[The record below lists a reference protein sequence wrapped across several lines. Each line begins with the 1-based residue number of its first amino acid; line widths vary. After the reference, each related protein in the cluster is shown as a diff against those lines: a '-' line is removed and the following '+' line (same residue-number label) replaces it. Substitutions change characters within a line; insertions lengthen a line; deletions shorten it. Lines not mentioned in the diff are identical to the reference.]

1 MSDPEFNLTRRIVQ
15 GALILFA
22 AVMLLLYAW
31 GSLYLWKKPEEV
43 PPAITSLWL
52 MLPFSLIGA
61 GAALS
66 LPDIF
71 LNSERKDWPVAE
83 TLIYM
88 GLAFGILTA
97 CAGITHFELDKLD
110 FAAALAGYELEHAL
124 VFGLWLANV
133 FLLVPIHLFAGCRLA
148 FVCIRTWINARPC
161 ATSRKLQPTFR
172 SAYPSLPRQRV
183 RRR

>member
-71 LNSERKDWPVAE
+71 LNSERKDWSVAE
-83 TLIYM
+83 TLILH
-88 GLAFGILTA
+88 GA
-97 CAGITHFELDKLD
+97 CVRNP
-110 FAAALAGYELEHAL
+110 Y
-124 VFGLWLANV
+124 
-133 FLLVPIHLFAGCRLA
+133 RLCGNNP
-148 FVCIRTWINARPC
+148 F
-161 ATSRKLQPTFR
+161 
-172 SAYPSLPRQRV
+172 
-183 RRR
+183 